1 MKKKIFFSF
10 FLCFII
16 ILILFINLNKKNSY
30 YKIYSYFDTDIIIT
44 LYDTNKTKSNNIF
57 NKIEDIYSLYDK
69 LLDKQNKYDNL
80 ENLYTINHNFLKD
93 DSIKIS
99 SELADLI
106 KYGLDIYEK
115 SDNYID
121 ISKGNIWD
129 LWDAYLTT
137 KINKPSNLELTLAN
151 NQNIED
157 IVLNDE
163 NELENNHVNLNF
175 NLIIKGYVLDIIC
188 DLLKE
193 NNIDY
198 YTINDGE
205 NIIVGKSLNDN
216 YKIGIEDPDNENNVL
231 TILSASEEAISIT
244 DYSNNYYVEDNT
256 RYHSYIS
263 SKTLYPANNFKGVIV
278 ISDDIKNSEYL
289 SKTLFF
295 MSLEEGKEFIKDKNY
310 KKIYWYTLDD
320 EMIEM

>member
-263 SKTLYPANNFKGVIV
+263 SKTLYPANNFKSVIV

>member
-121 ISKGNIWD
+121 ISKGNVWD

-263 SKTLYPANNFKGVIV
+263 SKTLYPANNFKSVIV